1 MGTTPYEQRFNYYM
15 AAKDQL
21 VNQYQAL
28 LNEAQLKMQHGALG
42 AELPDFPTATQIFQ
56 LAEEIKA
63 FAEKK

>member
-1 MGTTPYEQRFNYYM
+1 MTVTPYEMRFNYYM

-21 VNQYQAL
+21 ANQYHAEM
-28 LNEAQLKMQHGALG
+28 NEAQIKMQFGASG
-42 AELPDFPTATQIFQ
+42 ADLPDYPTSDQIFS

>member
-21 VNQYQAL
+21 SNQYHAQ
-28 LNEAQLKMQHGALG
+28 LNEAQIKMQYGATG
-42 AELPDFPTATQIFQ
+42 ATVPDYPTPAQIFA